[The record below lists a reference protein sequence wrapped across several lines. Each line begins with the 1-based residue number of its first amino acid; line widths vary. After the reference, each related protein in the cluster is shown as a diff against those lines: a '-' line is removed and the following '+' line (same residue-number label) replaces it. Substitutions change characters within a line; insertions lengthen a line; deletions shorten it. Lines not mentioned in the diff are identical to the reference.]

1 LTFGVD
7 SGQTKNHE
15 ENRMDAKAQ
24 YRIDL
29 LQNRIKELEAWQ
41 EKARQDIARMEQAI
55 VALAE
60 PRSTTR
66 DLGEAAAMEGLV
78 YVR

>member
-1 LTFGVD
+1 
-7 SGQTKNHE
+7 
-15 ENRMDAKAQ
+15 MDASAQ

-29 LQNRIKELEAWQ
+29 LENRIRDLEQWQ
-41 EKARQDIARMEQAI
+41 EQAREDIARMEQAI

-60 PRSTTR
+60 PRSTPR
-66 DLGEAAAMEGLV
+66 DLGEAAAMAGLV

>member
-1 LTFGVD
+1 MA
-7 SGQTKNHE
+7 KNHE

-60 PRSTTR
+60 PRSTPR